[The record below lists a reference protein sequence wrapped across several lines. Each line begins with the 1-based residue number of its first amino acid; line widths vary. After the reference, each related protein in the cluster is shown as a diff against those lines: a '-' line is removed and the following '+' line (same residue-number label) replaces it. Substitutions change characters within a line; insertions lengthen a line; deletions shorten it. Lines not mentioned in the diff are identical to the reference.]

1 MDIDVRQF
9 IPLLIIGSS
18 TVVLGLSY
26 LAAYM
31 LGKDAARKELARRA
45 HVEPGLQPDRL
56 DRLESAVDSIA
67 VEMERLAESQRFL
80 LNSRGVEKVAQP
92 IAVKPERR
100 HATPV

>member
-1 MDIDVRQF
+1 MDIDVRHL

-26 LAAYM
+26 LAVYM
-31 LGKDAARKELARRA
+31 LGKDAARKEMARGPQ
-45 HVEPGLQPDRL
+45 VQPGSQPDRL

-67 VEMERLAESQRFL
+67 VEMERLAEGQRFL
-80 LNSRGVEKVAQP
+80 LNSRGEEKVAQP

>member
-1 MDIDVRQF
+1 MDIDVRHL

-26 LAAYM
+26 LAVYM
-31 LGKDAARKELARRA
+31 LGKDAARKEMARRPQ
-45 HVEPGLQPDRL
+45 VEPGSQPDRL

-67 VEMERLAESQRFL
+67 VEMERLAEGQRFL
-80 LNSRGVEKVAQP
+80 LNSRGSDKSAQP

>member
-1 MDIDVRQF
+1 MDIDVRHL

-26 LAAYM
+26 LAVYM
-31 LGKDAARKELARRA
+31 LGKDAARKEMARRSE
-45 HVEPGLQPDRL
+45 VEPGSQPSRL

-67 VEMERLAESQRFL
+67 VEMERLAEGQRFL
-80 LNSRGVEKVAQP
+80 LNSRGSDKAAQP